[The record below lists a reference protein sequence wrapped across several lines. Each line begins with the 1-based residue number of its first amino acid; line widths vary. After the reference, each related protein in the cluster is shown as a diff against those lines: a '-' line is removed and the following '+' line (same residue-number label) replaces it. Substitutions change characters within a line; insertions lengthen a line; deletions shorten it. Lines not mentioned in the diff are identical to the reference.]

1 MITLVIHQNATKYFK
16 DEKELKVEV
25 KDYYSLMSFLVNSFP
40 KFAEFVKQNKNKL
53 TTDFFILNENKKR
66 VDLADVQANKKLN
79 DEVYYLVP
87 SILGGGGKGGGIAMV
102 VVGIALIA
110 VAFYM
115 APAIVGAMGPT
126 LGMATPAF
134 TIGAGFS
141 VTFSQIAMFGASIA
155 LQGIMAMVQ
164 ATPNSKSNTRTFT
177 DDGSRTENNLFTGLT
192 STVNSGVPVGM
203 RYGMTRIG
211 GHLVSGY
218 IKTFNHGKNDL
229 VKVSEQFAA

>member
-1 MITLVIHQNATKYFK
+1 
-16 DEKELKVEV
+16 
-25 KDYYSLMSFLVNSFP
+25 MS
-40 KFAEFVKQNKNKL
+40 
-53 TTDFFILNENKKR
+53 
-66 VDLADVQANKKLN
+66 DVQANKKLN

-126 LGMATPAF
+126 MGMGTTAF
-134 TIGAGFS
+134 TVGSMGVS
-141 VTFSQIAMFGASIA
+141 FSQIAMFGAKLA

-164 ATPNSKSNTRTFT
+164 TGPKSNSNNRTFT

-192 STVNSGVPVGM
+192 STVNSGVPV
-203 RYGMTRIG
+203 
-211 GHLVSGY
+211 
-218 IKTFNHGKNDL
+218 
-229 VKVSEQFAA
+229 

>member
-126 LGMATPAF
+126 MGMGTTAF
-134 TIGAGFS
+134 TVGSMGVS
-141 VTFSQIAMFGASIA
+141 FSQIAMFGAKLA

-164 ATPNSKSNTRTFT
+164 TGPKSNSNNRTFT

-229 VKVSEQFAA
+229 IKVSEQFAA

>member
-16 DEKELKVEV
+16 NEKELKVEI
-25 KDYYSLMSFLVNSFP
+25 KDYHSLMSFLVNSFP
-40 KFAEFVKQNKNKL
+40 KFAEFIKQNKNKL

-66 VDLADVQANKKLN
+66 VDLADVEANKKLN

-126 LGMATPAF
+126 MGMGTTAF
-134 TIGAGFS
+134 TIGSIGVS
-141 VTFSQIAMFGASIA
+141 FSQIAMFGASIA

-164 ATPNSKSNTRTFT
+164 SGPKSNSNNRTFT

-192 STVNSGVPVGM
+192 NTINSGVPVGM

-211 GHLVSGY
+211 GHLISGY
-218 IKTFNHGKNDL
+218 IKSFNHGKNDQIQ
-229 VKVSEQFAA
+229 VSEQFAA